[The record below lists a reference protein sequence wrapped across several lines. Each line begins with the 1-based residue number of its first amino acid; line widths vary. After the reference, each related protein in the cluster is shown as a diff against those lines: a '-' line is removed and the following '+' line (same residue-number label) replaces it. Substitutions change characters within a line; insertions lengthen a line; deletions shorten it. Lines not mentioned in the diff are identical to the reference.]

1 MGSVSD
7 DASKTL
13 AVCRSGCGDRK
24 GGDYGH
30 TMDFAIPES
39 IQRTLDDLDAF
50 IEREIVPLQA
60 ADDNERFFD
69 HRREWARTDFD
80 NDGVP
85 RPEWEALLREMR
97 RRADAAGWLR
107 LALPPEFGG
116 RNASNLEMAIIR
128 EHLATKGL
136 GLHNDL
142 QNESSVVG
150 NFPTV
155 LMMRD
160 FGTEEQKKEWM
171 SGFLDGTKRLA
182 FGLTEP
188 NHGSDATFL
197 ETTAVRDGDEWVI
210 NGMKRWNSG
219 LHHATHD
226 IIFARTSGDPGSP
239 VGISAFLVPTDAPGF
254 NVDFFWW
261 TFNMPTDHAEVS
273 MKDVRVPAN
282 ALFGRLDHGLDLA
295 QHFVHENRIRQAAS
309 SLGAAQ
315 YCINE
320 AVAYAN
326 SRVTWGKKLS
336 SNQAIQFPLIELHT
350 EAAMLRQLIRYTAWM
365 MDNSVKADRPDVEGF
380 MEFTH
385 LVAMCNY
392 RANRLCCD
400 AADRAMQTC
409 GGVGYSRHMPFE
421 HIYRHHRRYRITEG
435 AEEIQMRKVGQHLF
449 GFGRKK

>member
-1 MGSVSD
+1 
-7 DASKTL
+7 
-13 AVCRSGCGDRK
+13 
-24 GGDYGH
+24 
-30 TMDFAIPES
+30 MDFEIPAD
-39 IQRTLDDLDAF
+39 IQATLDALDDF
-50 IEREIVPLQA
+50 IEREIKPLEQEN
-60 ADDNERFFD
+60 DNVRFFD
-69 HRREWARTDFD
+69 HRREFARTDVEAG
-80 NDGVP
+80 GVP
-85 RPEWEALLREMR
+85 RKEWEELLREMR

-107 LALPPEFGG
+107 LALPAEYGG
-116 RNASNLEMAIIR
+116 RDASNLEMAIIR

-160 FGTEEQKKEWM
+160 FGTDEQKAAWM
-171 SGFLDGTKRLA
+171 PGFLDGSRRLA

-188 NHGSDATFL
+188 NHGSDATYM
-197 ETTAVRDGDEWVI
+197 ETTAVKDGDEWVL

-226 IIFARTSGDPGSP
+226 IIFARTSGEPGDPI
-239 VGISAFLVPTDAPGF
+239 GITAFLTPTDSPGF
-254 NVDFFWW
+254 KIEFFWW

-273 MKDVRVPAN
+273 LTDVRVPETAV
-282 ALFGRLDHGLDLA
+282 FGRVDHGLDLA

-315 YCINE
+315 FCINE

-326 SRVTWGKKLS
+326 QRVTWGKRLS
-336 SNQAIQFPLIELHT
+336 VNQGIQFPLVELHT
-350 EAAMLRQLIRYTAWM
+350 EAAMLRQLVRYTAWM
-365 MDNSVKADRPDVEGF
+365 LDHRHH
-380 MEFTH
+380 MEVTH

-392 RANRLCCD
+392 RANRLACE

-435 AEEIQMRKVGQHLF
+435 SEEIQMRKVAQQLF
-449 GFGRKK
+449 GFGRK